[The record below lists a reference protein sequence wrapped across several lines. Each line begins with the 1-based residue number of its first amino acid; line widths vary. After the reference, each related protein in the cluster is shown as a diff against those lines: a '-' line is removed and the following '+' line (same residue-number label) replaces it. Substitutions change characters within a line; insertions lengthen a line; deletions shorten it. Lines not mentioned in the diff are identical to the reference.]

1 MLFCLTLSKRCRFL
15 QINKTTPFA
24 TKSSA
29 GAFLSA
35 HALSGSIQVF
45 IFPLKNHP
53 WGWFFNGAGNG
64 VRTKQPESLIQPCF
78 LTLSLTFQANASQFA
93 SHFNRFNHNNTI
105 FLIVNDFSARFLNFC
120 SPNRQKSSQFFRP
133 RIKKFLGNSNS

>member
-1 MLFCLTLSKRCRFL
+1 MRFCLNLSKRCRFS

-45 IFPLKNHP
+45 FFPLKNHP
-53 WGWFFNGAGNG
+53 NWGDIVPNVRACNGNLEF
-64 VRTKQPESLIQPCF
+64 VL
-78 LTLSLTFQANASQFA
+78 
-93 SHFNRFNHNNTI
+93 
-105 FLIVNDFSARFLNFC
+105 
-120 SPNRQKSSQFFRP
+120 
-133 RIKKFLGNSNS
+133 